1 MQEARIGAIELANFF
16 LIDQSLREVGG
27 HHHDYVRC
35 VASAASQSGYLTT
48 IGTNCQLRHDQ
59 ALQSHGKLRKVFRE
73 TTYNGDSYLS
83 GLRHLTRTTSD
94 YLPEKKHGR
103 APYRLRDF
111 LSPMKF
117 LRVCRNS
124 RHHARRKKNIR
135 NFAMD
140 CDRFFGDMIM
150 SEHDH
155 AFFAT
160 VNELEFMGLAAFLAN
175 HPRTIQVNWHLQ
187 FHFNLFDG
195 RTPEYHEQQNVA
207 AAIQNCFDAALT
219 RIPYH
224 KLNFYTTSETLADQ
238 FNRLNVGNFKVLAY
252 PVRPELFENLEEK
265 QESNSENFKD
275 RPLKITCP
283 GEVRREKKMV
293 QYLQPLVD
301 QIWENQIQSGNV
313 QIVVQRPVR
322 KWPAREKIELKPPVV
337 GGEAL
342 PEPDHEWVKYFSH
355 PLSDLEYLELIQS
368 TDCGLLF
375 YDSRAYFSRRA
386 GVLSEL
392 LSCGKPVIV
401 PAGSWLADQISEP
414 NFRYVDSLCN
424 VRNRRRTL
432 MLEDLTWNKHN
443 VPSPGGVLTFDQTGH
458 PFELQFEL
466 QPGETGF
473 VLEYDWHWPQDQGV
487 YCRFELLDDS
497 GEVENHQIIGHRIN
511 GMSPVGYF
519 ETDQKSVRLRMANA
533 FHDSSASIRQISIH
547 TLTVDASQTPAG
559 SVGVIASGEEDIPR
573 AIDEIVAHYDH
584 YRSTAKMFS
593 KTWCR
598 QHEPQQT
605 LSSLV
610 TPGESFR
617 PAA

>member
-1 MQEARIGAIELANFF
+1 MEPKKLANFF

-35 VASAASQSGYLTT
+35 VASAASQSGYSTT

-59 ALQSHGKLRKVFRE
+59 ALQSHGTIRKVFRE
-73 TTYNGDSYLS
+73 TTYNSDSYLS
-83 GLRHLTRTTSD
+83 GLRHLTRTRSD
-94 YLPEKKHGR
+94 FLPNNR
-103 APYRLRDF
+103 QAPTGYRLRDF
-111 LSPMKF
+111 LSPTKF
-117 LRVCRNS
+117 YHACRNS
-124 RHHARRKKNIR
+124 RHHSRRKKNIR
-135 NFAMD
+135 NFAID
-140 CDRFFGDMIM
+140 CERFFSDMIM
-150 SEHDH
+150 TENDH
-155 AFFAT
+155 AFYAT

-195 RTPEYHEQQNVA
+195 RTPEYHEQQHIA
-207 AAIQNCFDAALT
+207 SAIQNCFDAALT

-224 KLNFYTTSETLADQ
+224 KLHFYTTSETLADQ
-238 FNRLNVGNFKVLAY
+238 FNRLGVGDFKVLAY
-252 PVRPELFENLEEK
+252 PVRPELFENMDER
-265 QESNSENFKD
+265 QEAESEIFRD

-301 QIWENQIQSGNV
+301 QIWENHIQSGNV

-322 KWPAREKIELKPPVV
+322 KWPAREKIALNAPTV
-337 GGEAL
+337 GGESL
-342 PEPDHEWVKYFSH
+342 PEPDYEWVKYFSH

-414 NFRYVDSLCN
+414 NFRYADSLCS
-424 VRNRRRTL
+424 VHNRRRTL
-432 MLEDLTWNKHN
+432 MLDDLTWNQNN
-443 VPSPGGVLTFDQTGH
+443 VPLPGGVLTFDQTEH

-466 QPGETGF
+466 ESDETGF
-473 VLEYDWHWPQDQGV
+473 VLEFDWHWPQDQGV
-487 YCRFELLDDS
+487 YCRFELLDELS
-497 GEVENHQIIGHRIN
+497 NSEGHQIVGHRTN
-511 GMSPVGYF
+511 GMSPVAYF
-519 ETDQKSVRLRMANA
+519 ETDQKTVRLRMANA
-533 FHDSSASIRQISIH
+533 FHDSSASIRQVSVH
-547 TLTVDASQTPAG
+547 TVSLDSEQTPAG
-559 SVGVIASGEEDIPR
+559 AVGVIASGEADIPR

-584 YRSTAKMFS
+584 YSTTAKMFS
-593 KTWCR
+593 KTWCL

-610 TPGESFR
+610 AASESLR